1 MTAKQQ
7 KLEKRYQDSKS
18 HYAET
23 LRNLAEEATA
33 RHEAQKRVTKLENS
47 VTKLENLVV
56 SDYHKSV
63 MLIDADN
70 YKFQKVFLSDVA
82 NGGRLAAEKLMAETS
97 QHIQK
102 HLNEPNLYPMVY
114 AYANLEGL
122 SKACLR
128 ENRTK
133 GKDLRQFVGQ
143 FNARYTL
150 FNFIDVGY
158 GDQRADSK
166 IQNARTGEV
175 LP

>member
-1 MTAKQQ
+1 M
-7 KLEKRYQDSKS
+7 
-18 HYAET
+18 
-23 LRNLAEEATA
+23 
-33 RHEAQKRVTKLENS
+33 
-47 VTKLENLVV
+47 
-56 SDYHKSV
+56 
-63 MLIDADN
+63 
-70 YKFQKVFLSDVA
+70 FLSDVA

-166 IQNARTGEV
+166 IQSESWSRLIHTDRNRLIDARTGEV